1 MNLRCPKC
9 GSENLH
15 VDKKGFSTKRA
26 VAGALLTGN
35 VFVAGAAGLCGSNKI
50 KITCL
55 DCGKVFD
62 IGEGKHCEKQTIDSQ
77 AYKTIPKEEQPL
89 PQMYMCECGKS
100 FSSEKEHAYC
110 PKCGRRM
117 TNEDIARFQKF
128 QKLFQEIKSKKEEA
142 PGDFGCLTTVF
153 WIVFFIVAVILGTV
167 FFLIVL

>member
-35 VFVAGAAGLCGSNKI
+35 VFVAGAAGLSGSNKI

-62 IGEGKHCEKQTIDSQ
+62 IGEGESGT
-77 AYKTIPKEEQPL
+77 PKREIQERF
-89 PQMYMCECGKS
+89 YMCECGEK
-100 FSSEKEHAYC
+100 FSSKEETVHC
-110 PKCGRRM
+110 PKCDKEM
-117 TNEDIARFQKF
+117 NEKDIARFQK
-128 QKLFQEIKSKKEEA
+128 LLQEIKSKQEEA
-142 PGDFGCLTTVF
+142 PGDLGCLTTAF
-153 WIVFFIVAVILGTV
+153 WIVFFIVAVILVTV